1 MAKASKRVRK
11 HEVNAELKVLG
22 LTKAGT
28 SLELEI
34 FADGEKIG
42 RLVIG
47 RGSLNW
53 SGARRQRVKR
63 IPWSDFAR
71 HMDEIAYGRD

>member
-1 MAKASKRVRK
+1 MAKAKKRVRK
-11 HEVNAELKVLG
+11 HEVNAGLTVHG

-34 FADGEKIG
+34 FADGEKLG
-42 RLVIG
+42 KLVIG

-53 SGARRQRVKR
+53 SGARRQSSKR
-63 IPWSDFAR
+63 ISWSDFAR
-71 HMDEIAYGRD
+71 HMDELAYGSA

>member
-1 MAKASKRVRK
+1 MPRAKRIIRK
-11 HEVNAELKVLG
+11 HEVNAQLTVHG

-34 FADGEKIG
+34 FAEGEKIG
-42 RLVIG
+42 HLVIG

-53 SGARRQRVKR
+53 TGARRQSTKR

-71 HMDEIAYGRD
+71 HMDELAYGK